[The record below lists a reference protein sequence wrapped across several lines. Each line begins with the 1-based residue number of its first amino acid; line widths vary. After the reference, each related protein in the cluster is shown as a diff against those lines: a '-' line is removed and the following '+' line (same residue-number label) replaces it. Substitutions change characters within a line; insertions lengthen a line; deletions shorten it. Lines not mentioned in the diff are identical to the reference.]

1 MAETTPVL
9 YIQNKDY
16 FMCNE
21 TDKKDFGESKNPF
34 IRLEQ
39 DEPTASEEIKKMLM
53 TMRDL
58 FFEGK
63 HQEGH
68 RASIIFLSGLYTGLN
83 LKEKE
88 NYEKL
93 NLQ

>member
-1 MAETTPVL
+1 
-9 YIQNKDY
+9 
-16 FMCNE
+16 
-21 TDKKDFGESKNPF
+21 
-34 IRLEQ
+34 
-39 DEPTASEEIKKMLM
+39 MLM

-58 FFEGK
+58 FFEGR

-68 RASIIFLSGLYTGLN
+68 QASIIFLSGLYTGLN
-83 LKEKE
+83 LKEKD

>member
-1 MAETTPVL
+1 MSEPYGTET
-9 YIQNKDY
+9 KD
-16 FMCNE
+16 C
-21 TDKKDFGESKNPF
+21 GERKNPF
-34 IRLEQ
+34 IRLKQ

-53 TMRDL
+53 VMRDL

-68 RASIIFLSGLYTGLN
+68 RACIVFLSGLYTGLT

-88 NYEKL
+88 NYEKV
-93 NLQ
+93 NL

>member
-21 TDKKDFGESKNPF
+21 TDKKDFGESENPF

-39 DEPTASEEIKKMLM
+39 VEPTASEEIKKMLM
-53 TMRDL
+53 MSREL

-63 HQEGH
+63 HEEGH
-68 RASIIFLSGLYTGLN
+68 RASLIFLSGLYTGLN

>member
-1 MAETTPVL
+1 MSNEFR
-9 YIQNKDY
+9 N
-16 FMCNE
+16 NE
-21 TDKKDFGESKNPF
+21 TDQKDCGEMKNPF
-34 IRLEQ
+34 AGLEQ
-39 DEPTASEEIKKMLM
+39 DEPVPSKEIQKMLM
-53 TMRDL
+53 SMRDL

-63 HQEGH
+63 YLEGH

>member
-1 MAETTPVL
+1 MSEPYGTET
-9 YIQNKDY
+9 KDY
-16 FMCNE
+16 
-21 TDKKDFGESKNPF
+21 GERKNPF

-39 DEPTASEEIKKMLM
+39 DEPTASEEIKKLLM

-58 FFEGK
+58 FYEGK

-83 LKEKE
+83 LKRKE
-88 NYEKL
+88 E
-93 NLQ
+93 

>member
-1 MAETTPVL
+1 MT
-9 YIQNKDY
+9 
-16 FMCNE
+16 E
-21 TDKKDFGESKNPF
+21 TDAKDCGEMKNPF
-34 IRLEQ
+34 IGIEQ
-39 DEPTASEEIKKMLM
+39 DEPTPPEEIKKMLM
-53 TMRDL
+53 SMRDL
-58 FFEGK
+58 FFQGK

-68 RASIIFLSGLYTGLN
+68 RTSIIFLSGLYTGLN